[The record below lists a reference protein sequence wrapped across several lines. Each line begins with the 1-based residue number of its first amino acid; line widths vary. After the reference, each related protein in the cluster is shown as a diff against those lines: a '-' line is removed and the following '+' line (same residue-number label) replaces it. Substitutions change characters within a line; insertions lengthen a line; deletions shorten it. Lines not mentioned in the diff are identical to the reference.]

1 MGMTLVLQQMIVLF
15 LMMAAGYAANRCRVM
30 SKESEQ
36 LFSKLIVNLTCPALI
51 INSVTTSGRLESMG
65 ALFAIFGAAAVY
77 YVLLPLLSKG
87 LVRLL
92 RVPAE
97 RAAEYESM
105 LVYSNLGFMGIPVAN
120 AVLGPDS
127 VLYLS
132 IFMAVFNISVFS
144 YGTLLIQPGEGGKV
158 HFRKMVN
165 PGTVSAVA
173 AILLYLLEVQLPS
186 LILQPVAS
194 IGSTTTP
201 LAMLVI
207 GSSQA
212 RQPLREVLQ
221 EKSLLPFTLL
231 RLLVLPAAVL
241 LVCRWFLHDPMLLGA
256 LVLVSAMPVAS
267 NVVMLCNELGRDS
280 SYISKGVFFSTVFSV
295 VTLPLISL
303 LLSAAG

>member
-1 MGMTLVLQQMIVLF
+1 VLF

-207 GSSQA
+207 GSSLA

-231 RLLVLPAAVL
+231 RLLVLPAAVR
-241 LVCRWFLHDPMLLGA
+241 LVWRWFLPGPMLLGA
-256 LVLVSAMPVAS
+256 LVLVSARPVAS
-267 NVVMLCNELGRDS
+267 IVVMLCNGLGRDS

-295 VTLPLISL
+295 VPLPLTSL